1 MNVIEFFGWAGAI
14 LVLIAYFL
22 VSTKK
27 ADPESIRFQLINIF
41 GGSFLI
47 IYTYH
52 CNATASMTVN
62 IIWVVIGLHSI
73 SRPLTNPLMRLKTRF
88 FMKNKFKLIPLML
101 GIVFLF
107 SSSLIHAQDSEYV
120 DTESDIIDTV
130 QDSDYESAEGDESSG
145 EEMSEDES
153 SEDSE

>member
-1 MNVIEFFGWAGAI
+1 
-14 LVLIAYFL
+14 
-22 VSTKK
+22 
-27 ADPESIRFQLINIF
+27 
-41 GGSFLI
+41 
-47 IYTYH
+47 
-52 CNATASMTVN
+52 
-62 IIWVVIGLHSI
+62 
-73 SRPLTNPLMRLKTRF
+73 
-88 FMKNKFKLIPLML
+88 MKNKFKLIPLML
-101 GIVFLF
+101 GLVFLF